1 MGAKVGERKRED
13 EASLSSCLSVRPSV
27 SLSIYLPIHPPSFIR
42 ILLGINL
49 SPGEMAQLQ
58 KFLKSPE
65 GAVQYTALLTADK
78 VAALE
83 IAAGNSSALVA
94 RDNAVTK

>member
-1 MGAKVGERKRED
+1 MKRVCL
-13 EASLSSCLSVRPSV
+13 AVCPSVRLSVY
-27 SLSIYLPIHPPSFIR
+27 LSIYLPIHPLSFIR

-65 GAVQYTALLTADK
+65 GAVQYTALLEADK
-78 VAALE
+78 IAALE